1 MDSFCGAHSIQI
13 ASNLEA
19 ICIESLKYKPLQY
32 FQVSLTLAAANIGYF
47 MKTTHSEDKDLSWD
61 PLDLKQ
67 NGRLEFFLFT
77 TTVGV
82 FIVMAMILMLA
93 TGLREKISENQTV
106 SLIDK

>member
-13 ASNLEA
+13 APYLEA
-19 ICIESLKYKPLQY
+19 ICIESLKHKPLQY

-67 NGRLEFFLFT
+67 NGRFDFFLFT

-82 FIVMAMILMLA
+82 YIVMAMILMLA
-93 TGLREKISENQTV
+93 TGLRARISENETV
-106 SLIDK
+106 S